1 MQDGYYDF
9 LTASDTVP
17 ERLNSLLER
26 ADVIHNSITQITV
39 LTEINLKFKCNLP
52 CEFHIEVNSIVGQ
65 VREIKEEIRKLLDDM
80 REYKKGASSHSAKS
94 INEAPT
100 KALANGKRI

>member
-17 ERLNSLLER
+17 ERLQSIFES

-39 LTEINLKFKCNLP
+39 LTEVNLKFKCNLP
-52 CEFHIEVNSIVGQ
+52 YEFHLEVNTVVGQ
-65 VREIKEEIRKLLDDM
+65 VREIKEEIKKLLDDI
-80 REYKKGASSHSAKS
+80 REYANKKGASSAPSKVK
-94 INEAPT
+94 NEAPT
-100 KALANGKRI
+100 KA